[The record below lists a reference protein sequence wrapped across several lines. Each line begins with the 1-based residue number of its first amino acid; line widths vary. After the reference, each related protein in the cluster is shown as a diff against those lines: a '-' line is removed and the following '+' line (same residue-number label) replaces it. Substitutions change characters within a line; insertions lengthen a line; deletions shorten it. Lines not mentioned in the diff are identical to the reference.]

1 MQTLPFV
8 AFTAKPSESAV
19 QAKPADVADR
29 NRPNPSGSKK
39 TSFSETLGRASQEI
53 SSDVSAAPAKE
64 LGNDEISTDR
74 QDTIRGNTTGPMIA
88 NPLSGYPRQEVQ
100 AVSGESETDA
110 PAETGTDANL
120 LQQLVSILQALGLMG
135 GENVQDPNLTNMV
148 GESGAA
154 LQGQQQNGIM
164 NQIAN
169 LLSSSGENGAASVKE
184 LKQLLQTLLEQLTN
198 AGESQPGLNS
208 LKSLVLSQLGEN
220 TGLPTRDFWSKLV
233 TELSKLVEGSAQ
245 TANSAAG
252 GSKEGQFAGQ
262 VRTLAESCPQ
272 VENQSAITG
281 QTQAEA
287 KPAAAVETVV
297 RPEAVSENRLPVGD
311 AKNQN
316 QFQNQNQNQNQ
327 NQTPNQ
333 VQNQTPNQVQ
343 NQTPNQVQNQTPNQ
357 VQNQTPN
364 QNAYTESAGE
374 SQETTELKTD
384 TPRRLP
390 DALSQD
396 KHSQQ
401 LQMQSETTG
410 RVMENAFQEAG
421 KAPEQ
426 PAQIPKM
433 TQMIFGQIAQKA
445 KVIVS
450 PGMTELQIQLKPEF
464 LGKLNL
470 RISSENGV
478 VTAKFNTESLQV
490 KGIIEANLN
499 TLKSALAEQGVKVDQ
514 LVVNVGTEK
523 DQSEF
528 QEREAAFRHKK
539 SQKGSKDSLSD
550 DELDRLFLTDSES
563 NAVRAY
569 YGSKYD
575 FTA

>member
-74 QDTIRGNTTGPMIA
+74 QDTVRGNTTGPMIA

-316 QFQNQNQNQNQ
+316 QFQNQ
-327 NQTPNQ
+327 
-333 VQNQTPNQVQ
+333 
-343 NQTPNQVQNQTPNQ
+343 TPNQ

>member
-333 VQNQTPNQVQ
+333 VQNQTPNQ
-343 NQTPNQVQNQTPNQ
+343 
-357 VQNQTPN
+357 
-364 QNAYTESAGE
+364 NAYTESAGE

>member
-1 MQTLPFV
+1 M
-8 AFTAKPSESAV
+8 
-19 QAKPADVADR
+19 
-29 NRPNPSGSKK
+29 
-39 TSFSETLGRASQEI
+39 
-53 SSDVSAAPAKE
+53 
-64 LGNDEISTDR
+64 
-74 QDTIRGNTTGPMIA
+74 
-88 NPLSGYPRQEVQ
+88 
-100 AVSGESETDA
+100 
-110 PAETGTDANL
+110 
-120 LQQLVSILQALGLMG
+120 
-135 GENVQDPNLTNMV
+135 
-148 GESGAA
+148 
-154 LQGQQQNGIM
+154 
-164 NQIAN
+164 
-169 LLSSSGENGAASVKE
+169 
-184 LKQLLQTLLEQLTN
+184 
-198 AGESQPGLNS
+198 
-208 LKSLVLSQLGEN
+208 
-220 TGLPTRDFWSKLV
+220 
-233 TELSKLVEGSAQ
+233 
-245 TANSAAG
+245 
-252 GSKEGQFAGQ
+252 
-262 VRTLAESCPQ
+262 
-272 VENQSAITG
+272 
-281 QTQAEA
+281 
-287 KPAAAVETVV
+287 
-297 RPEAVSENRLPVGD
+297 
-311 AKNQN
+311 
-316 QFQNQNQNQNQ
+316 
-327 NQTPNQ
+327 
-333 VQNQTPNQVQ
+333 
-343 NQTPNQVQNQTPNQ
+343 
-357 VQNQTPN
+357 
-364 QNAYTESAGE
+364 
-374 SQETTELKTD
+374 KTD